1 MAAWSPAES
10 PIYVGAFLFQQPD
23 EWAWA
28 AVRREVSKIPQ
39 VPGFDT
45 KRLEECFSQSLM
57 KLLRKHS
64 QASFTNSPNKL
75 NQFYRR
81 AWLGEHVAWELGFHR
96 FSNFERER

>member
-10 PIYVGAFLFQQPD
+10 PIYVGDFLFQQPD